1 MAKNEAEKAS
11 SSGKKSKDWKAWL
24 GEGTFYVHG
33 MVYMLVRIAV
43 NVTMTMQPFYLFEV
57 TQFKGDDAD
66 DPTTP
71 QLALVPLISYLMSM
85 IFSVFIQRRMT
96 SYLRNR
102 MYPMFI
108 SIIVITLTSIPLAFL
123 NEHNRAAV
131 YPLAAI

>member
-1 MAKNEAEKAS
+1 MARNEAEKAS
-11 SSGKKSKDWKAWL
+11 QSNKKSKDWRGWL
-24 GEGTFYVHG
+24 KEGTFYVHG

-57 TQFKGDDAD
+57 TKYQGTED

-71 QLALVPLISYLMSM
+71 PLALVPLISYLMSM
-85 IFSVFIQRRMT
+85 LFSVFIQRRMT

-102 MYPMFI
+102 MKPMFI
-108 SIIVITLTSIPLAFL
+108 SIVVITLTSIPLAFL
-123 NEHNRAAV
+123 NEENRIWV